1 MTQRV
6 SDMTTEELQAL
17 VESTVRRTLDDYLE
31 SLEALSSE
39 KYLASIREARS
50 DYQSGKLT
58 KLSDLMNQ

>member
-6 SDMTTEELQAL
+6 SDLTTEELQEL

-31 SLEALSSE
+31 SLEALGSE
-39 KYLASIREARS
+39 KYVASIRDART

-58 KLSDLMNQ
+58 KLSDLKDE

>member
-1 MTQRV
+1 
-6 SDMTTEELQAL
+6 MTTDELQAF

-39 KYLASIREARS
+39 KYVASIREARS

-58 KLSDLMNQ
+58 KLSDLKDE